1 MRCELCR
8 RKMQGELVRT
18 STVYYRCNMRT
29 LTPGATG
36 LADHPRT
43 VNLREDAVVAAI
55 NRWIGQLFSHDNV
68 DQTVEALVGSQRG
81 PSVAAGSDAAKARLT
96 KAEGAVRRLEDAI
109 LAGVDPSAVNTP

>member
-1 MRCELCR
+1 
-8 RKMQGELVRT
+8 MQGELVRT
-18 STVYYRCNMRT
+18 STDYYRCNMRT

-55 NRWIGQLFSHDNV
+55 NRWIRQLFSRDNV

-96 KAEGAVRRLEDAI
+96 NAEGAVRRLEDAI